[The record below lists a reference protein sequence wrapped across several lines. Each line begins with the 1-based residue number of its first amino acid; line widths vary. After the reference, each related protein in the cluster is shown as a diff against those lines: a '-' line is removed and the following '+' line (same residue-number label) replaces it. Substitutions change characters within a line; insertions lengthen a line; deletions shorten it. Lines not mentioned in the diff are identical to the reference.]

1 VITAKKISQY
11 STGCDGL
18 CYASSLSKRPK
29 RRLAILSSQAR
40 SVSHNHPE
48 RQLIFTNVTTHVHL
62 RCLNAKPNDAHRALA
77 TLSLPAVL
85 SRVAPCA
92 SSPPLHVAQNIDALS
107 LRVLEPFSSQ
117 DKATA
122 EKSLLEMHGSIFVTR
137 CTSCQHIQRSYTPA
151 LSSALRNLEDINTKH
166 DIPIKELPRCGGDAW
181 AGSNRYG
188 NCGGLLR
195 PEVVWFNEVPPLMGE
210 IARKMNW
217 CDLLLVVGTSF
228 TVSCNTSRQSVVASQ
243 LTFGAGIPR
252 RGFCV
257 AG

>member
-1 VITAKKISQY
+1 M
-11 STGCDGL
+11 
-18 CYASSLSKRPK
+18 
-29 RRLAILSSQAR
+29 
-40 SVSHNHPE
+40 
-48 RQLIFTNVTTHVHL
+48 THVRL

-122 EKSLLEMHGSIFVTR
+122 EKCLLEMHGSIFVTR

-166 DIPIKELPRCGGDAW
+166 DIPIKELPRCGGGAW

-188 NCGGLLR
+188 DCGGLLR